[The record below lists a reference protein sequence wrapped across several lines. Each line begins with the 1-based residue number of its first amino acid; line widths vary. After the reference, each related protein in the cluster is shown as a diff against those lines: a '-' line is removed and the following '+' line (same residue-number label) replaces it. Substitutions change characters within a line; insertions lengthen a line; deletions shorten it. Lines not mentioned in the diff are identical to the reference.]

1 MATSFGYDVPSA
13 LNISPSITVSK
24 PSDKVATADVYKT
37 DAQAASNLFQPLKLS
52 TNEFKK
58 SMSGVMGGLKTA
70 QVEARK
76 YTKFAT
82 NTSIFSKGANGAI
95 KVNPSNLLQGLMK
108 LNPTIA
114 NATRGFLSIPS
125 VKTLGTIVGTSVV
138 LGNLAMQLKK
148 TNAGTANSIFSLFNA
163 LTGSNINP
171 KILDKGFLAAGMA
184 LIFGESAKNNIKG
197 MWGNFKKI
205 DLYGLIGLSVAR
217 SVAPIIIKYGDVDL
231 LKDISEDAYGYAL
244 LEADSRLLYNFAAY
258 YKLPQTASTKDI
270 VDIFTKFSTAA
281 NKLRPNW
288 AYVDVKGVEQ
298 IDGYFIT
305 YGSNDFLKMLQIY
318 VNSTAVTG
326 YNDETIFSSDE
337 NYKLIFTATKDV
349 QAMAALYALASNS
362 GLSKSTTSSQIQS
375 TLRLS
380 I

>member
-24 PSDKVATADVYKT
+24 PSDKVATADVYKA

-58 SMSGVMGGLKTA
+58 NMSGVMGGLQTA
-70 QVEARK
+70 QLEARK

-82 NTSIFSKGANGAI
+82 NTSIFSKGIDGATKI
-95 KVNPSNLLQGLMK
+95 NPSNLLQGLLK

-114 NATRGFLSIPS
+114 NATKGFLSIPG
-125 VKTLGTIVGTSVV
+125 VKTLGTITGTAIV
-138 LGNLAMQLKK
+138 LGNLTTQLKK
-148 TNAGTANSIFSLFNA
+148 TKAGTANSIFSLFNA

-171 KILDKGFLAAGMA
+171 KILDKGFLAAGLA
-184 LIFGESAKNNIKG
+184 LIFGESAKNNIQG

-205 DLYGLIGLSVAR
+205 DLYGSIGLSVAR
-217 SVAPIIIKYGDVDL
+217 SLAPVIIKYGDVDL
-231 LKDISEDAYGYAL
+231 LKDISEDAYAYAL

-258 YKLPQTASTKDI
+258 YKLPQTANTKDI
-270 VDIFTKFSTAA
+270 ISIFTKFSTAA
-281 NKLRPNW
+281 NNLRPNW
-288 AYVDVKGVEQ
+288 AYVNVKGTEQ

-318 VNSTAVTG
+318 VNSTAITG
-326 YNDETIFSSDE
+326 YDDETIFSSNED
-337 NYKLIFTATKDV
+337 YKIVVTATKDV
-349 QAMAALYALASNS
+349 QAMAALYALSFNS
-362 GLSKSTTSSQIQS
+362 GLSKATTTSQIQS
-375 TLRLS
+375 TLGLTL
-380 I
+380 